1 MYLTKAKQFLSDAT
15 LLIND
20 KRYDS
25 AASRCYY
32 AIYRLGIYILEK
44 NGEKREGWSHY
55 GIQKTVKHKTI
66 VIDDIVLHDVL
77 ARAYQLRILADYQT
91 FLSPDSYLQLFC
103 VAPNAEQPYIRFCI
117 GSIPKSI
124 IYNCSGNAS
133 WSIGCPCKTFRG

>member
-1 MYLTKAKQFLSDAT
+1 MHLTKAKQFLSDAT

-55 GIQKTVKHKTI
+55 GIQKTVRHKSI
-66 VIDDIVLHDVL
+66 VIDDIALHDVL
-77 ARAYQLRILADYQT
+77 ARAYQLRILADYQNYNVKPEKCQEL
-91 FLSPDSYLQLFC
+91 FQEILQIQKELI
-103 VAPNAEQPYIRFCI
+103 NEE
-117 GSIPKSI
+117 
-124 IYNCSGNAS
+124 
-133 WSIGCPCKTFRG
+133 T